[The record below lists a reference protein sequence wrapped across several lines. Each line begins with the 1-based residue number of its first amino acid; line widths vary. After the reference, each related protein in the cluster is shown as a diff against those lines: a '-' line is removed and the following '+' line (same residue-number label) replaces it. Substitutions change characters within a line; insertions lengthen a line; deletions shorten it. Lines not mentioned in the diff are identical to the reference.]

1 MTITELK
8 GSGNG
13 GGGGG
18 GVMVANSDLRKVV
31 NDELD
36 KKGSGGAWLW

>member
-1 MTITELK
+1 MTITDIK
-8 GSGNG
+8 SSMNG

-18 GVMVANSDLRKVV
+18 AGNENPDLRKVV

-36 KKGSGGAWLW
+36 KKGSGGPWLW